1 MNNTFRNVFKTT
13 PVIASRK
20 SQKLLKVK
28 QNAAKGKCITCNIS
42 RCFSCQQ
49 IIANTTFESI

>member
-20 SQKLLKVK
+20 SQTK
-28 QNAAKGKCITCNIS
+28 
-42 RCFSCQQ
+42 
-49 IIANTTFESI
+49 TFEGQVKCG